1 MEMLSRNN
9 PTVAALRT
17 KVAKTENSLCYSAGR
32 NMGKFAGGHA
42 TPTGTRFCEPCNSN
56 TLGVSML
63 GRVRKMLSERTPYR
77 MVPR

>member
-9 PTVAALRT
+9 PRVAALRT
-17 KVAKTENSLCYSAGR
+17 KVAETENSLWYSAGR
-32 NMGKFAGGHA
+32 NMGKFA
-42 TPTGTRFCEPCNSN
+42 TV

-63 GRVRKMLSERTPYR
+63 GRVQKMLSERTPYR